1 MKNDKKIKRKGK
13 TFIISKGK
21 VLERSNNRYK
31 IKYKVGEIDKS
42 DWFPVSMITS
52 ETQAEEI
59 KRKQKAKMNTA
70 RKKNKKQDVNGK
82 MNFSSTPGNSQK
94 DYVDENTN
102 SMFDENKILQD
113 TTFAK

>member
-1 MKNDKKIKRKGK
+1 M
-13 TFIISKGK
+13 
-21 VLERSNNRYK
+21 
-31 IKYKVGEIDKS
+31 GEIDKS

-52 ETQAEEI
+52 ETRAEEI
-59 KRKQKAKMNTA
+59 KRKQKAKMNIA

-94 DYVDENTN
+94 DYVDEITN

-113 TTFAK
+113 TTFAKQLLKKMRKRLRQRSKKKKTSSFQTCKNNLENEI